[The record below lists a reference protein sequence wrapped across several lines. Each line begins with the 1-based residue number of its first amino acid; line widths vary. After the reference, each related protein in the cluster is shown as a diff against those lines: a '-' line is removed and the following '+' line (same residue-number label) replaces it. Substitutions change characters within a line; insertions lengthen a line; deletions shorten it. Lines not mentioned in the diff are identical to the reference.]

1 MRYVQLVCGTLG
13 GVWAAVAGTL
23 LGLAAVRSANAHQP
37 VGGAVPLLDR
47 LLGPAEA
54 APPGPARTADAP
66 LGDDGHDKVATRPP
80 APRPADITAAEKRVR
95 EAYAAEFEEVRD
107 PVGRRKL
114 FDALIDVAG
123 DRTTPDPERWAAIEL
138 AREVAAEAGEATLVR
153 RALETRVASF
163 AEQDWLGPMMAFLQA
178 AKNAG
183 LKRGSPDLLEASLDV
198 NREALAAAKKDPGRV
213 AIAREAIALAATLVP
228 ELPPNDQ
235 DRFRPRLLAQQERTD
250 NVAAICEQAEAARGG
265 LQGNPDDHAANA
277 HAGFAAA
284 WAGDWVTAAGHL
296 RRTKDR
302 KLKAAAE
309 KEAAMMQPPA
319 AAEAFG
325 AAGAWWDAVAEDGQN
340 QGAAILAPRPP
351 PQPTSTVR
359 TAIMG
364 HAADLYRKALPG
376 LQGLDRK
383 EAEARIQK
391 AAEAQRREDLV
402 EEPQKNPVGNA
413 VLIVA
418 GPVFDE
424 DRFNAA
430 EQKRAGPFRQLGNAV
445 ARGNGPEITRLHREL
460 TGIRTEW
467 AGSLHLQNRDA
478 ALPRKQE
485 LVTDILRRD
494 PNFADGCLCDA
505 YLAILAGDKQRAR
518 ASLDKADGLMRRDPQ
533 RQVFC
538 GQQFLDAA
546 QALLMLGD
554 IEGAE
559 KVKQA
564 LERRF
569 PNDPGVKFLGARVDT
584 EQRQFNK
591 VNPTLRALFRDPNPS
606 LTLAAEYAWFKA
618 ANPNEAL
625 RDPVEANK
633 AIQHVLD
640 AGRGPLWKALRAQAA
655 VLAADGRWDDAIKT
669 LDSAAQQAPLLF
681 ADDIAAQRAAYV
693 KREFFSFT
701 TIK

>member
-1 MRYVQLVCGTLG
+1 MRYVLLMCGTRG
-13 GVWAAVAGTL
+13 RVWAAIAGTL
-23 LGLAAVRSANAHQP
+23 VGLAAVRSASADEP
-37 VGGAVPLLDR
+37 VGEDVSPLDR

-54 APPGPARTADAP
+54 APPGPARRADAP

-80 APRPADITAAEKRVR
+80 APRPADLTAAEKRVR
-95 EAYAAEFEEVRD
+95 DAYAAELQGVGD

-114 FDALIDVAG
+114 FDSLIDVAG

-153 RALETRVASF
+153 RALETRVDSF

-183 LKRGSPDLLEASLDV
+183 LKRGSPDLLEASLEV

-213 AIAREAIALAATLVP
+213 AVAREAIELAAKLEP
-228 ELPPNDQ
+228 DLPPNDR

-250 NVAAICEQAEAARGG
+250 KIAAICEQAEAARGV
-265 LQGNPDDHAANA
+265 LQGTPDDHAANA

-309 KEAAMMQPPA
+309 KEAAMTQPPA

-325 AAGAWWDAVAEDGQN
+325 VAGAWWDAVAEDGQN

-359 TAIMG
+359 TAIMV

-383 EAEARIQK
+383 EAEARIQQ
-391 AAEAQRREDLV
+391 AGQAQRREDLV
-402 EEPQKNPVGNA
+402 EESQKKDDDDSVIVVG
-413 VLIVA
+413 
-418 GPVFDE
+418 PEFDE
-424 DRFNAA
+424 NRFNAA
-430 EQKRAGPFRQLGNAV
+430 EQGRAAKFRQLGNAV
-445 ARGNGPEITRLHREL
+445 AQANGREITRLHRDL

-485 LVTDILRRD
+485 IVTDILRRD
-494 PNFADGCLCDA
+494 PNFADGWLCDA

-518 ASLDKADGLMRRDPQ
+518 ASLDQADALMRRDPQ

-591 VNPTLRALFRDPNPS
+591 VNPTLRALFRDANPS
-606 LTLAAEYAWFKA
+606 LSLAAEYAWFKA
-618 ANPNEAL
+618 ANPNDGL

-633 AIQHVLD
+633 AIQQVLA

>member
-1 MRYVQLVCGTLG
+1 MRYEQLVCGRRG
-13 GVWAAVAGTL
+13 GVWAAIAGTL

-54 APPGPARTADAP
+54 APPGPARRADAP
-66 LGDDGHDKVATRPP
+66 PGDDGHDKVATRPP

-95 EAYAAEFEEVRD
+95 EAYAAELQGVRD

-114 FDALIDVAG
+114 FDALIEVAG
-123 DRTTPDPERWAAIEL
+123 EPTTPDPERWAAIEL

-163 AEQDWLGPMMAFLQA
+163 AEQDWLGPMTAFLQA

-183 LKRGSPDLLEASLDV
+183 LKRGAPDLMEASLDV

-213 AIAREAIALAATLVP
+213 ANAREAIELAAKLLP

-235 DRFRPRLLAQQERTD
+235 DRFRPRLLAQQELTD
-250 NVAAICEQAEAARGG
+250 KVTAICEQAEAARGG

-309 KEAAMMQPPA
+309 REAAMMQPPA

-325 AAGAWWDAVAEDGQN
+325 VAGAWWDAVAEDGQN

-359 TAIMG
+359 TAIMV

-402 EEPQKNPVGNA
+402 EESQKKDDDDSV
-413 VLIVA
+413 IVV
-418 GPVFDE
+418 GPVFGE
-424 DRFNAA
+424 NRFNAA
-430 EQKRAGPFRQLGNAV
+430 EQGRADKFRLLGNAV
-445 ARGNGPEITRLHREL
+445 AQGNGPQIARLQKDL

-467 AGSLHLQNRDA
+467 AGALHLQNRDA
-478 ALPRKQE
+478 SLPRKQQ
-485 LVTDILRRD
+485 LITDILRRD
-494 PNFADGCLCDA
+494 PNFADGWLCDA

-546 QALLMLGD
+546 QASLMLGD

-564 LERRF
+564 LDRRF
-569 PNDPGVKFLGARVDT
+569 PNNNEVKFLGARVDT

-591 VNPTLRALFRDPNPS
+591 VNPTLRTLFREPNPS
-606 LTLAAEYAWFKA
+606 LSLAAEYAWFKA

-633 AIQHVLD
+633 AIQLVLA
-640 AGRGPLWKALRAQAA
+640 AGQGPLWKALRAQAA

-669 LDSAAQQAPLLF
+669 LDSAAEQAPLLF